1 MPLRIATEE
10 QRRRR
15 AVFSATLR
23 AEVFWVPAGVARST
37 SIRTDTGASLA
48 PWPATKP
55 QAARIMLFSGQHT
68 SLSSIVK
75 TVPRHVAIIMD
86 GNGRWAQ
93 RRGLPRLVGHE
104 QGAKSIR
111 ECVDAAIEAGVE
123 YLTLYAFS
131 SENWKRPTTEV
142 QGLMKLLERF
152 LEDKLRE
159 MLKEGVRL
167 QAIGRLTEL
176 PEVCQRKLAEAIAA
190 TSANTRLTLIL
201 ALSYSGRTEIV
212 DAVKSIVR
220 DARAGKLDEEDVTQ
234 ALFSERLYTANIPD
248 PDMLIRTS
256 GEIRLSNFLLWQLS
270 YTEIHV
276 TSKLWP
282 DFRKVDF
289 LNALNDFS
297 QRSRRYGG
305 V

>member
-1 MPLRIATEE
+1 
-10 QRRRR
+10 
-15 AVFSATLR
+15 
-23 AEVFWVPAGVARST
+23 
-37 SIRTDTGASLA
+37 
-48 PWPATKP
+48 
-55 QAARIMLFSGQHT
+55 
-68 SLSSIVK
+68 
-75 TVPRHVAIIMD
+75 MD

-93 RRGLPRLVGHE
+93 RRGLPRLIGHE
-104 QGAKSIR
+104 QGAKSVR

-131 SENWKRPTTEV
+131 SENWKRPEGEV

-159 MLKEGVRL
+159 MVNEGVRL

-176 PEVCQRKLAEAIAA
+176 PGICQRKLSEAIAA
-190 TSANTRLTLIL
+190 TSSNTRLTLIL

-220 DARAGKLDEEDVTQ
+220 DARAGKLLEEDVTQ

-282 DFRKVDF
+282 DFRKIDF
-289 LNALNDFS
+289 LNALHDYS

>member
-1 MPLRIATEE
+1 
-10 QRRRR
+10 
-15 AVFSATLR
+15 
-23 AEVFWVPAGVARST
+23 
-37 SIRTDTGASLA
+37 
-48 PWPATKP
+48 
-55 QAARIMLFSGQHT
+55 
-68 SLSSIVK
+68 
-75 TVPRHVAIIMD
+75 
-86 GNGRWAQ
+86 
-93 RRGLPRLVGHE
+93 
-104 QGAKSIR
+104 
-111 ECVDAAIEAGVE
+111 
-123 YLTLYAFS
+123 
-131 SENWKRPTTEV
+131 
-142 QGLMKLLERF
+142 
-152 LEDKLRE
+152 
-159 MLKEGVRL
+159 L
-167 QAIGRLTEL
+167 QAIGRVSEL
-176 PEVCQRKLAEAIAA
+176 PEICQKKLSEAIAA
-190 TSANTRLTLIL
+190 TSANNRLTLIL

-220 DARAGKLDEEDVTQ
+220 DARTGKLTEEDVTQ

>member
-1 MPLRIATEE
+1 
-10 QRRRR
+10 
-15 AVFSATLR
+15 
-23 AEVFWVPAGVARST
+23 
-37 SIRTDTGASLA
+37 
-48 PWPATKP
+48 
-55 QAARIMLFSGQHT
+55 
-68 SLSSIVK
+68 VK
-75 TVPRHVAIIMD
+75 AVPRHVAIIMD

-93 RRGLPRLVGHE
+93 QRGLPRLIGHE

-111 ECVDAAIEAGVE
+111 ECVDAALEVGVE

-131 SENWKRPTTEV
+131 SDNWKRPAAEV

-152 LEDKLRE
+152 LEEKVRE
-159 MLKEGVRL
+159 MVREGVRL
-167 QAIGRLTEL
+167 QAIGRLGEL
-176 PEVCQRKLAEAIAA
+176 PEVCQRKLAEAIDATAA
-190 TSANTRLTLIL
+190 NSRLTLVL
-201 ALSYSGRTEIV
+201 ALSYSGRGEIV

-220 DARAGKLDEEDVTQ
+220 DARAGTVAADDVTQ
-234 ALFSERLYTANIPD
+234 ALFGERLYTANIPD

-282 DFRKVDF
+282 DFRKMDF

>member
-1 MPLRIATEE
+1 
-10 QRRRR
+10 
-15 AVFSATLR
+15 
-23 AEVFWVPAGVARST
+23 
-37 SIRTDTGASLA
+37 
-48 PWPATKP
+48 
-55 QAARIMLFSGQHT
+55 
-68 SLSSIVK
+68 
-75 TVPRHVAIIMD
+75 MD

-111 ECVDAAIEAGVE
+111 ECIDAAIEAGVE

-131 SENWKRPTTEV
+131 SENWKRPAVEV

-152 LEDKLRE
+152 LKEKLQE
-159 MLKEGVRL
+159 LNDAGVRL

-176 PEVCQRKLAEAIAA
+176 PEICQQRLAEAIAD
-190 TSANTRLTLIL
+190 TSSNSRLTLVL

-212 DAVKSIVR
+212 DTVKSIVQ
-220 DARAGKLDEEDVTQ
+220 DALAGKLNEQEITQ
-234 ALFSERLYTANIPD
+234 ELFSKRLYTADFPD
-248 PDMLIRTS
+248 PDLLIRTS
-256 GEIRLSNFLLWQLS
+256 GEVRLSNFLLWQLS

-282 DFRKVDF
+282 DFRKEDF
-289 LNALNDFS
+289 LKALHDFS

>member
-1 MPLRIATEE
+1 
-10 QRRRR
+10 
-15 AVFSATLR
+15 
-23 AEVFWVPAGVARST
+23 
-37 SIRTDTGASLA
+37 
-48 PWPATKP
+48 
-55 QAARIMLFSGQHT
+55 
-68 SLSSIVK
+68 
-75 TVPRHVAIIMD
+75 MD

-111 ECVDAAIEAGVE
+111 ECIDAAIEAGVE

-131 SENWKRPTTEV
+131 SENWKRPAVEV

-152 LEDKLRE
+152 LKEKLQE
-159 MLKEGVRL
+159 LNDAGVRL

-176 PEVCQRKLAEAIAA
+176 PEICQQRLAEAIAD
-190 TSANTRLTLIL
+190 TSSNSRLTLVL

-212 DAVKSIVR
+212 DTVKSIVR
-220 DARAGKLDEEDVTQ
+220 DALAGKLNEEEITQ
-234 ALFSERLYTANIPD
+234 ELFSKRLYTADFPD
-248 PDMLIRTS
+248 PDLLIRTS
-256 GEIRLSNFLLWQLS
+256 GEVRLSNFLLWQLS

-282 DFRKVDF
+282 DFRKEDF
-289 LNALNDFS
+289 LKALHDFS

>member
-1 MPLRIATEE
+1 
-10 QRRRR
+10 
-15 AVFSATLR
+15 
-23 AEVFWVPAGVARST
+23 
-37 SIRTDTGASLA
+37 
-48 PWPATKP
+48 
-55 QAARIMLFSGQHT
+55 
-68 SLSSIVK
+68 
-75 TVPRHVAIIMD
+75 MD

-111 ECVDAAIEAGVE
+111 ECIDAAIESGVE

-131 SENWKRPTTEV
+131 SENWKRPAIEV
-142 QGLMKLLERF
+142 QGLMRLLERF
-152 LEDKLRE
+152 LKDKL
-159 MLKEGVRL
+159 KELNDAGVRL
-167 QAIGRLTEL
+167 QAIGRLSEL
-176 PEVCQRKLAEAIAA
+176 PEICQRRLAEAIAD
-190 TSANTRLTLIL
+190 TSANSRLTLIL

-212 DAVKSIVR
+212 DAVKSIAR
-220 DARAGKLDEEDVTQ
+220 DALSDKLAEQDITQ
-234 ALFSERLYTANIPD
+234 ELFSRRLYTAEFPD
-248 PDMLIRTS
+248 PDLLIRTS
-256 GEIRLSNFLLWQLS
+256 GEVRLSNFLLWQLS

-282 DFRKVDF
+282 DFRKEDF